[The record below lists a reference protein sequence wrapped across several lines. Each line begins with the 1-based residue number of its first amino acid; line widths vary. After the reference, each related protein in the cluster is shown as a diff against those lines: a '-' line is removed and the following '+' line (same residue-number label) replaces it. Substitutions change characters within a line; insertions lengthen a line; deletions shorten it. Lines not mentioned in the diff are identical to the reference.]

1 MGILYKLIPMFCR
14 SKGDGLEK
22 LRSGLKLSG
31 AEQFSLIVTLSFP
44 AILAQLSS
52 MIMSYI
58 DASMVG
64 RLGAVNSASIGLM
77 SSTLWLFWGI
87 DRAIT
92 SGFSIQIAQ
101 LIGAKRDEDARNV
114 MKSGLVAALLL
125 SLIVT
130 AIGALLSRPL
140 PLWLGANS
148 EVARGAT
155 TYIFIYML
163 SMPAFQMMDMA
174 TAFIQASGNI
184 RVPSILSI
192 LMCVEDVL
200 FNFLLIFPTRKV
212 GGITIPGLGLGVA
225 GAALGTALSFVLTA
239 ILLLIYML
247 FISDKLHIRRGEKAE
262 FRKNTFT
269 GATRIGIPVLLE
281 RIAMNGAQVV
291 CTSIVAPLGTI
302 AIAANSFALTAE
314 SLCYLPGF
322 GVREAAGTLIG
333 QSIGAGRM
341 DMARRLGWMSTLFGM
356 LMMGMT
362 GILLFIF
369 CPWMIGLLTTDTAVR
384 ELAVHALR
392 VECYAEPFYG
402 ASIVAW
408 GVFRGAGYVVVP
420 TLMIFVSMWFIRIPL
435 MMFFSPRFGLGGFWF
450 AMGLELVARGTIFLF
465 MLKGRRWQKKAI
477 L

>member
-1 MGILYKLIPMFCR
+1 MFCR
-14 SKGDGLEK
+14 RKDDGLEK
-22 LRSGLKLSG
+22 LRNGLKLST
-31 AEQFSLIVTLSFP
+31 AEQLSLIVTLSFP

-52 MIMSYI
+52 IIMSYI

-87 DRAIT
+87 SRAVT

-101 LIGAKRDEDARNV
+101 LIGAKRDDEARNTAKLGIITGV
-114 MKSGLVAALLL
+114 VL
-125 SLIVT
+125 SLFVT
-130 AIGALLSRPL
+130 ALGVAISRDL

-184 RVPSILSI
+184 RVPSTLSI
-192 LMCVEDVL
+192 LMCIEDVL
-200 FNFLLIFPTRKV
+200 FNFFLIFPTRKV
-212 GGITIPGLGLGVA
+212 GFITIPGAGLGVA

-239 ILLLIYML
+239 VLLLIYML
-247 FISDKLHIRRGEKAE
+247 FISEKLRFRRNEILI
-262 FRKNTFT
+262 FRGQTFR
-269 GATRIGIPVLLE
+269 GASRIGIPVLME
-281 RIAMNGAQVV
+281 RVAMNGAQLV
-291 CTSIVAPLGTI
+291 CTTIVAPLGTV

-314 SLCYLPGF
+314 SLCYMPGF
-322 GVREAAGTLIG
+322 GIREAAGTIIG
-333 QSIGAGRM
+333 QSIGAKRI
-341 DMARRLGWMSTLFGM
+341 DMARRLGWLCTLFGM
-356 LMMGMT
+356 AVMAGT

-369 CPWMIGLLTTDTAVR
+369 CPAMIALLTTDAAVR
-384 ELAVHALR
+384 EMAVHALR
-392 VECYAEPFYG
+392 LECYAEPFYG

-408 GVFRGAGYVVVP
+408 GVFRGAGYVLVP

-435 MMFFSPRFGLGGFWF
+435 MKFFAPRYGLGGFWF
-450 AMGLELVARGTIFLF
+450 AMGLELCARGTIFLV
-465 MLKGRRWQKKAI
+465 MLAGRRWQRKAI
-477 L
+477 A